1 VVPAPRMSF
10 GDALAALRSRQKTSK
25 GAPAY
30 GRYVNRPLGRLF
42 AAAAYAL
49 RLSPNQVTAIS
60 AACTFSGI
68 AVIALVDPTPLSA
81 VACSILLVVGYALDA
96 ADGQLARLID
106 GGSVAGEW
114 LDHVVDAAKISSIH
128 LAVLLNWHEFSD
140 RSDALLLVPIGY
152 QIVVSVMFF
161 TVILNDQLRRAHR
174 GTTDMVLA
182 GDGRS
187 STGYSLAVIPTDYGL
202 LCVVF
207 ALLASATVFDVVYTV
222 LFAANAVFLLLALA
236 KWFREMRAY

>member
-1 VVPAPRMSF
+1 MVPAPRMSF

-30 GRYVNRPLGRLF
+30 GDTSTAPSGGF
-42 AAAAYAL
+42 AAGVRAPAQPKPGH
-49 RLSPNQVTAIS
+49 RHR

-81 VACSILLVVGYALDA
+81 VACSLLLVVGYALDA

-114 LDHVVDAAKISSIH
+114 LDHVVDAAKISTIH

-140 RSDALLLVPIGY
+140 RSDAFLLVPVGY
-152 QIVVSVMFF
+152 QIVASVMFF

-207 ALLASATVFDVVYTV
+207 ALLASATVFDVVYTL